1 MARCAADTSYSDYTM
16 NLKILVAAV
25 PLFASGCA
33 ATLPPEVIA
42 SSEVADSTAGVRP
55 VTYSSPVS
63 GYTHRIPVDPKPWRN
78 QNDAQAPEGDAS

>member
-1 MARCAADTSYSDYTM
+1 M

-42 SSEVADSTAGVRP
+42 SGEVADSPAAVRP
-55 VTYSSPVS
+55 VTYYSPVS
-63 GYTHRIPVDPKPWRN
+63 GYTPRIPVDPKPWRN